1 MTDYSTILNDSLDIS
16 GIDHTFSFSNDL
28 LNPEILELLK
38 KTYRREIIV
47 VCESRRR
54 ARYLMDEMVRCLM
67 PNVDKVDA
75 TRYIVKIGYETWIFI
90 SQHELDI
97 KLKGRHRTEIVWDR
111 DLERAIDIWKNKKE
125 SNNA

>member
-47 VCESRRR
+47 VCESLNR
-54 ARYLMDEMVRCLM
+54 ARYLMNEMIDCLW
-67 PNVDKVDA
+67 PNVDKVDL
-75 TRYIVKIGYETWIFI
+75 TRCVIKVGYETWIFI
-90 SQHELDI
+90 SQDELDI
-97 KLKGRHRTEIVWDR
+97 KLTGRHRAEVAWDYDFLKGLEIY
-111 DLERAIDIWKNKKE
+111 KTKKE